1 MDYSS
6 LDDETLIGYILQAK
20 PEALASL
27 YDRYSRL
34 VFSIALHTVGRYET
48 AEEITQD
55 VFLRVWNKA
64 YTYQPDQAKVV
75 TWISSITRYRSID
88 MLRKRGARPQNDSL
102 SLDELQ
108 SGSIPASNSDLED
121 LASLSIEQRRVHIA
135 VAALPQE
142 QRQALDLAYFQGLTH
157 SEIAA
162 RLDQPLGTVKTRIRL
177 GMQKLRELLR
187 EDTPENS

>member
-108 SGSIPASNSDLED
+108 SGSIPAANSDLED